1 MTAATARLQ
10 LHVDWDRCLGT
21 RGPLLF
27 GYFLEH
33 FHRQI
38 YGGIYQPGS
47 PRSHAS
53 GLRTDV
59 LEAVRRLRP
68 ATIRWPGGCFVS
80 SYHWRDGVGPE
91 RSPSYDKAW
100 RTEEPNTF
108 GTDEFIAFCREVGA
122 EPYLCG
128 NAGTGTPEE
137 MSDWVEYCNLEGQS
151 RNAQL
156 RAGNGHRDPFNVRLW
171 SIGNENY
178 GDWEIGAHD
187 APEWGRFV
195 REAAKMMR
203 RVDDRVVL
211 AAAAATDL
219 DWDLALLRAAGTEL
233 DLLAIHGY
241 AVHGDASYLQ
251 TVAAF
256 DYAEKRIT
264 QTEQLLELVGLSGRA
279 RIAFDEWNPRFWHHP
294 GHAGRATPD
303 YSEWERND
311 DNTTYTMADAV
322 LHACFLNS
330 ALRHCRSV
338 AMTNLSPL
346 VNTRGAIYAHEGGIV
361 LRPTYHVCDLYAS
374 STLPDVMDTYVN
386 GPSFASQTEAGSPVQ
401 VPWGDAVVTA
411 ERAAGRTSVAITNL
425 HPEEPLEC
433 AIWLPGRSLERAAEV
448 ATVTGPDRD
457 SFNDVGHPRS
467 VDVTRSEVG
476 CAGDRCTVLLP
487 PHSVNVLS
495 LRSE

>member
-1 MTAATARLQ
+1 MTARLE
-10 LHVDWDRCLGT
+10 LHIDWDRALGIK
-21 RGPLLF
+21 GPLFF

-38 YGGIYQPGS
+38 YGGVYQPGS
-47 PRSHAS
+47 PLSGPS
-53 GLRTDV
+53 GLRADV
-59 LEAVRRLRP
+59 VEAVRRLHP
-68 ATIRWPGGCFVS
+68 SAIRWPGGCFVS
-80 SYHWRDGVGPE
+80 SYHWRDGVGPS

-108 GTDEFIAFCREVGA
+108 GTDEFIAFCRAVGA

-128 NAGTGTPEE
+128 NAGTGPPEE
-137 MSDWVEYCNLEGQS
+137 MSDWVEYCNLTGQS
-151 RNAQL
+151 RNA
-156 RAGNGHRDPFNVRLW
+156 RMRTDNGHPDPFEVRLW

-187 APEWGRFV
+187 AAEWGRYV
-195 REAAKMMR
+195 RETAKMMR

-211 AAAAATDL
+211 AAAGAADL

-233 DLLAIHGY
+233 DLLAVHGY

-256 DYAEKRIT
+256 DYAEKKIAR
-264 QTEQLLELVGLSGRA
+264 TERLLELVGLADRVG
-279 RIAFDEWNPRFWHHP
+279 IAFDEWNPRFWHHP
-294 GHAGRATPD
+294 GHAGRTRPD
-303 YSEWERND
+303 LSEWERND
-311 DNTTYTMADAV
+311 DNATYTMADAV

-338 AMTNLSPL
+338 AITNLSPL

-374 STLPDVMDTYVN
+374 NTLPEVMDVYTRVP
-386 GPSFASQTEAGSPVQ
+386 GFAAETERGSPVE
-401 VPWGDAVVTA
+401 VPWGDAVATSD
-411 ERAAGRTSVAITNL
+411 RAAGKTSVAVTNL

-433 AIWLPGRSLERAAEV
+433 VVWLPGRDLDPQAEL
-448 ATVTGPDRD
+448 ATLTGPGPDA
-457 SFNDVGHPRS
+457 FNDVGHPQS
-467 VDVTRSEVG
+467 VAIMRTGASCARERCVVTV
-476 CAGDRCTVLLP
+476 P

-495 LRSE
+495 LRSN